1 MTQAIR
7 SQTISDVIALHIERM
22 ILEGALLPGEK
33 LAPDRELA
41 VKFDVSRPSLRE
53 AIEKLA
59 ARGLLTATRGGTYVA
74 QFLTPIMEPLASLY
88 RNNQNAAAD
97 YFEFRQSVEAQA
109 ARSAALRATDVDKAA
124 IGNCLKQMR
133 KAHKLANP
141 AKEAEADVSLH
152 MLVYEAGHNMVVLH
166 IMRALSELLRN
177 NIFFN
182 RENLYTRAGIREKL
196 LTQHIEIG
204 EAVIAGDAVAAE
216 TAAAE
221 HIRFVANAVL
231 EIQRANK
238 RLTTSLMRVGRGDLL
253 ANRRSAL

>member
-7 SQTISDVIALHIERM
+7 TQKIADVIALHIERL
-22 ILEGALLPGEK
+22 ILEGALRPGEK

-59 ARGLLTATRGGTYVA
+59 ERGLLTATRGGTYVA

-88 RNNQNAAAD
+88 RDNQNAAAD

-109 ARSAALRATDVDKAA
+109 ARSAAIRATNVDKAA
-124 IGNCLKQMR
+124 IRACLGEMR
-133 KAHKLANP
+133 KAHKLENP
-141 AKEAEADVSLH
+141 AKEAEADVNLH

-166 IMRALSELLRN
+166 VMRALSELLRN

-182 RENLYTRAGIREKL
+182 RENLYLRAGVREKL
-196 LTQHIEIG
+196 LMQHIEIG
-204 EAVIAGDAVAAE
+204 DAVIAGKPDAAE
-216 TAAAE
+216 AAAAD
-221 HIRFVANAVL
+221 HIRFVFGTV
-231 EIQRANK
+231 EDIQRDSK
-238 RLTTSLMRVGRGDLL
+238 RLKTSLMRVGRGDLL
-253 ANRRSAL
+253 AD